1 MASNDVIL
9 SNIVGKSDLRA
20 VQKKVLADIAS
31 YLKTSFGPFGSNTII
46 KKDKDAATE
55 YTKDGHDILSRIK
68 YNGPIEMT
76 IVDDLV
82 DITKYVVKT
91 VGDGTTSAVEM
102 SNYIFSGIANLE
114 ASGKYSAYDIIYAFK
129 NVVSKIAKI
138 VKGHGKE
145 CTLDDIYDIAYTS
158 TNGNK
163 RLAENIYT
171 LYKEYGFDI
180 YIDLQVALTSEE
192 DIIKI
197 YDGMTL
203 NSGYTDSVFANRP
216 NATCE
221 LNHPKI
227 YIFEDPVDNAEMIN
241 LLDQIILNNIITPY
255 NNASNGDSSVAP
267 VPTVIIAP
275 KISRDMSAYMDS
287 ITNFIMKFPM
297 AQKPPIAIITAYSE
311 QEAMSDIATL
321 CGAPRI
327 KKYIND
333 EIHEKDIKNG
343 TAPSLSNICEFAGS
357 CDMISITKD
366 TTKIIRPAKMYDENN
381 NYTETFNNL
390 LNWCENELEREKSEN
405 KNSKAAYDLK
415 RRINSLKSNLIEYFV
430 GGISIADRDSD
441 RALLEDAIKNCRSA
455 ITNGVGSGGN
465 VEGFRAVKEFKSDDT
480 RHMSPL
486 ENDIVDIIVGAYQD
500 IIDLLYK
507 DTISKQISKTSELGE
522 IFSMLTGTQY
532 ESTVPD
538 AGKVSEM
545 MPEAIAK
552 TTLYKHLI
560 ENGAYNLRTKRFDGK
575 VKSSIMSDIVILE
588 AISKIIV
595 MMATSEQFILPSP
608 VYNTYSSND

>member
-1 MASNDVIL
+1 MANDIII
-9 SNIVGKSDLRA
+9 SNIVRKDDLRK
-20 VQKKVLADIAS
+20 VQKKILQDIAS

-55 YTKDGHDILSRIK
+55 YTKDGHDILTKIK

-102 SNYIFSGIANLE
+102 SNYIFSRISDLE
-114 ASGKYSAYDIIYAFK
+114 ATGKYSAYDIIYAFK
-129 NVVSKIAKI
+129 KVVSRISDLIKT
-138 VKGHGKE
+138 HGAE
-145 CTLDDIYDIAYTS
+145 CTLEDIYDIAYTS
-158 TNGNK
+158 TNGNE
-163 RLAENIYT
+163 RLANNIYT

-221 LNHPKI
+221 LNHPHI
-227 YIFEDPVDNAEMIN
+227 YIFEDPIDTAEMIN
-241 LLDQIILNNIITPY
+241 LFDEIIIHNIINPY
-255 NNASNGDSSVAP
+255 NGKDNAEII
-267 VPTVIIAP
+267 PTVIIAP
-275 KISRDMSAYMDS
+275 KISRDMSACMDNL
-287 ITNFIMKFPM
+287 TNFIMQFPITR
-297 AQKPPIAIITAYSE
+297 KPPIAIITAYTQQDE
-311 QEAMSDIATL
+311 MSDIATL

-333 EIHEKDIKNG
+333 EIHEKDIKDG
-343 TAPSLSNICEFAGS
+343 KAPTLENVFDFFGS
-357 CDMISITKD
+357 CDMVSITKD
-366 TTKIIRPAKMYDENN
+366 TTKIINPAKMYDENG

-390 LNWCENELEREKSEN
+390 LSWCENELEREKNEN

-430 GGISIADRDSD
+430 GGISIVDRDSD

-465 VEGFRAVKEFKSDDT
+465 VEGFRAATELKDFANN
-480 RHMSPL
+480 
-486 ENDIVDIIVGAYQD
+486 NDCPEIEHEIIDIIVDAYRD
-500 IIDLLYK
+500 IINLLYK
-507 DTISKQISKTSELGE
+507 DKLEAETKKIESLGNALSKVAGSSYTSFMTNEDDKE
-522 IFSMLTGTQY
+522 I
-532 ESTVPD
+532 
-538 AGKVSEM
+538 ANA
-545 MPEAIAK
+545 MPEGFANIN
-552 TTLYKHLI
+552 LYKGLI
-560 ENGAYNLRTKRFDGK
+560 EKGAFNLRTNRFDGK

-595 MMATSEQFILPSP
+595 LMATSEQFILPSP
-608 VYNTYSSND
+608 VYNTYTDINK

>member
-1 MASNDVIL
+1 MANDIIL
-9 SNIVGKSDLRA
+9 SNIVGKDDLRR
-20 VQKKVLADIAS
+20 VQRKILSDVAS

-102 SNYIFSGIANLE
+102 SNYIFSRIADLE
-114 ASGKYSAYDIIYAFK
+114 ATGEYSASDIIYAFK
-129 NVVSKIAKI
+129 NVVAKI
-138 VKGHGKE
+138 SNIIKSHGKE

-158 TNGNK
+158 TNGNA
-163 RLAENIYT
+163 RLAENIYS
-171 LYKEYGFDI
+171 LYKDYGFDI

-203 NSGYTDSVFANRP
+203 NSGYTDSVFANSP

-241 LLDQIILNNIITPY
+241 LFDQIILKNIITPY
-255 NNASNGDSSVAP
+255 NNASNGDTSIVP

-287 ITNFIMKFPM
+287 LTNFIMQFPIT
-297 AQKPPIAIITAYSE
+297 QKPPIAIITAYTE

-343 TAPSLSNICEFAGS
+343 TAPTLETVCEFAGS

-366 TTKIIRPAKMYDENN
+366 TTKIIRPAKMYNENN
-381 NYTETFNNL
+381 EYTETFTNL
-390 LNWCENELEREKSEN
+390 LSWCENELEREKSEN

-455 ITNGVGSGGN
+455 IANGVGSGGN
-465 VEGFRAVKEFKSDDT
+465 VEGFRVIKDYMTITPIERK
-480 RHMSPL
+480 
-486 ENDIVDIIVGAYQD
+486 IVDIITGAYQD
-500 IIDLLYK
+500 IIDLLYR
-507 DTISKQISKTSELGE
+507 DTISKQIDKTTSLGKSFAS
-522 IFSMLTGTQY
+522 ITGVSY
-532 ESTVPD
+532 
-538 AGKVSEM
+538 SEM
-545 MPEAIAK
+545 LPKEDKEVADMAPEAFVKSNFYAK
-552 TTLYKHLI
+552 II
-560 ENGAYNLRTKRFDGK
+560 EKGAYNLRTNKFDGK

-595 MMATSEQFILPSP
+595 LMATSEQFILPSP
-608 VYNTYSSND
+608 VYNTYSDIN